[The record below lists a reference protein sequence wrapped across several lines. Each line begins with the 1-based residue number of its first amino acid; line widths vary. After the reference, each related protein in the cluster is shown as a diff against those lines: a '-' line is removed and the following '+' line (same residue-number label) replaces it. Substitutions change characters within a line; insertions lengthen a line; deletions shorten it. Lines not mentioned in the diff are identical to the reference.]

1 MKEAFKQNW
10 LFLFLLLGMICNC
23 ICQCFMF
30 GGSFF
35 SLWDE
40 PYCLL
45 KCRDAYNH
53 IVTGKTQWD
62 LIAINWFP
70 YLNLTSKISSS
81 WASFILILATLLN
94 ATIAMCLIT
103 RKKDIIKYVSVFLLL
118 LLPVIS
124 GGYAAEIQNRIGWTT
139 CINYL
144 VLQVFLLGSS
154 FPIFLLYYYRQ
165 ENSIKI
171 VSLVITGFLVG
182 LSVFVI
188 LPSGVLML
196 FMYITHILLFN
207 YKNKEMWRYI
217 LLFLVGITCSFIY
230 IHLCIADIFVI
241 IREMQFTA
249 SYVAKSGFGYTPL
262 DFAKSLVQIL
272 IDLALLA
279 PLGIG
284 IYSFASKIKKKTN
297 KYLEL
302 LVILIYVLVY
312 SMFIWKKIA
321 YLPTTSM
328 FLIFLILFAFACH
341 NEQTKTSVHQIL
353 QLLFLLV
360 TPIICSIGTNT
371 NMWGRIGCFMIPWGV
386 LWLIVE
392 LKSTEIKS
400 KLALQITMILI
411 LFIPISFNSARMV
424 YHNKKYATEHFLK
437 GSQGIAELDLT
448 KEQAN
453 YFYKINDI
461 IKQYN
466 YMPNKSVI
474 FASVRDYCTIYA
486 FDAKLSSNF
495 HLPCNFPFFIDKM
508 ICPDFIILSEADNYS
523 ETLKDMRWGWP
534 DEFDV
539 YYLDSPETIC
549 RKLIGGTTDA
559 RTLYCRKS
567 LKKSTH

>member
-1 MKEAFKQNW
+1 MKEIIKQNW
-10 LFLFLLLGMICNC
+10 LFFFLLIGMICNC
-23 ICQCFMF
+23 ICQCSMY

-35 SLWDE
+35 TLWDE

-53 IVTGKTQWD
+53 IITGKSQWD
-62 LIAINWFP
+62 LIAVNWFP
-70 YLNLTSKISSS
+70 YLDLTSKISSS

-94 ATIAMCLIT
+94 TTIAMYLIS
-103 RKKDIIKYVSVFLLL
+103 RKKDFVKYAAVFLLL

-154 FPIFLLYYYRQ
+154 FSIFLLYYYRQ
-165 ENSIKI
+165 ENSIKYI
-171 VSLVITGFLVG
+171 SLLITGILVG

-188 LPSGVLML
+188 LPSGVLMIL
-196 FMYITHILLFN
+196 LYMAHILLFN
-207 YKNKEMWRYI
+207 YKNREIWKYCVLYLAGI
-217 LLFLVGITCSFIY
+217 LCSLIY
-230 IHLCIADIFVI
+230 VHLCIADIFVI
-241 IREMQFTA
+241 FREMRFTA

-262 DFAKSLVQIL
+262 DFAKSLEQIL
-272 IDLALLA
+272 ADLALLT

-284 IYSFASKIKKKTN
+284 IYSLASKIEEKTN

-302 LVILIYVLVY
+302 LIILIYIFVY
-312 SMFIWKKIA
+312 TIFIWKKFE

-328 FLIFLILFAFACH
+328 FIIFLILFVFVCLS
-341 NEQTKTSVHQIL
+341 EQTKKSTNQIL
-353 QLLFLLV
+353 QLLFLFV
-360 TPIICSIGTNT
+360 TPIVCSIGTNT
-371 NMWGRIGCFMIPWGV
+371 NMWGRIGCFMIPWGI

-392 LKSTEIKS
+392 QQSADFKS
-400 KLALQITMILI
+400 KFELQIAMILI

-424 YHNKKYATEHFLK
+424 YHNKKYATEKFLE
-437 GSQGIAELDLT
+437 GSRGIAELDLT
-448 KEQAN
+448 KEQAC
-453 YFYKINDI
+453 YFHKVNDI
-461 IKQYN
+461 IRQYN
-466 YMPNKSVI
+466 YLPNNSIV

-508 ICPDFIILSEADNYS
+508 ISPDFIILSEADYYK
-523 ETLKDMRWGWP
+523 ETLKDMQWGWP

-549 RKLIGGTTDA
+549 RKLIGETTDT
-559 RTLYCRKS
+559 RILYCRKS
-567 LKKSTH
+567 LKNVQ